1 MAEPRSGTV
10 AYDIEV
16 AGLAW
21 EEIDESTRGY
31 LLERERD
38 PAEREKVPEKTALY
52 PGCGKVVAVGL
63 WEVEKDRGAVFA
75 DGKGGKFENWERV
88 PGSKIFRGGEAEIL
102 ARFWKEAS
110 GFRTLVSFNGR
121 GYDGPVLMIRSA
133 MLGVAP
139 SRNLAGYRY
148 EVRDHCDLMD
158 VLAFFGASRG
168 FYSLEYWCR
177 RFDIESPKALLDG
190 SQVAR
195 VFREGRIDDIA
206 EYCLRDARATAEL
219 YRKLS
224 TTVLPVLGGAG
235 RE

>member
-1 MAEPRSGTV
+1 
-10 AYDIEV
+10 
-16 AGLAW
+16 
-21 EEIDESTRGY
+21 
-31 LLERERD
+31 
-38 PAEREKVPEKTALY
+38 
-52 PGCGKVVAVGL
+52 
-63 WEVEKDRGAVFA
+63 
-75 DGKGGKFENWERV
+75 
-88 PGSKIFRGGEAEIL
+88 
-102 ARFWKEAS
+102 
-110 GFRTLVSFNGR
+110 
-121 GYDGPVLMIRSA
+121 
-133 MLGVAP
+133 
-139 SRNLAGYRY
+139 YRY

-158 VLAFFGASRG
+158 VLAFFGAARG